1 MIYSQMKK
9 FFLILI
15 SVLMGTAV
23 FGQVDQKAR
32 DLLEQT
38 SKKMQSYQSLSANF
52 VFTMENTQLNIKEQN
67 SGSLLLKG
75 KKYQVH
81 LPDLGMQV
89 FSDGKTVWNFMEG
102 ANQVMI
108 TNAGDDSQGG
118 IDPSVIFNIYREGY
132 TFKFIEDKQ
141 EGGKTISYVDLFPG
155 DKNAE
160 FRKIT
165 VGVDKGKLMIH
176 SLVTHG
182 NDGNQYGIYVKDIK
196 TDQAIAEN
204 EFLFDRSKYSNVEE
218 IDFR

>member
-1 MIYSQMKK
+1 MIYSKMKII
-9 FFLILI
+9 FFTLI
-15 SVLMGTAV
+15 SVFMGATV
-23 FGQVDQKAR
+23 FGQSDQKAR

-52 VFTMENTQLNIKEQN
+52 VFTMENTKMNIREQN

-89 FSDGKTVWNFMEG
+89 FSDGKTVWNYMEA

-118 IDPSVIFNIYREGY
+118 IDPSVIFNIYQEGY
-132 TFKFIEDKQ
+132 SFKFIEDKQ
-141 EGGKTISYVDLFPG
+141 ESGKTISYVDLFPG

-165 VGVDKGKLMIH
+165 VGVDKAKLMIH
-176 SLVTHG
+176 SLITHG
-182 NDGNQYGIYVKDIK
+182 NDGNQYGIFVKDIK
-196 TDQAIAEN
+196 TDQEIAEK
-204 EFLFDRSKYSNVEE
+204 EFLFDRSKHVNVEE